1 MRRHVPSLLVVSVV
15 SLIFI
20 QFAKGQ
26 WNTCSNGKCLLRD
39 DDEMAVGVW
48 EGVVY
53 LIAGYYNPRQVAAYT
68 IATQTW
74 NDIGKNVLSHD
85 VAGRGQYYTQQG
97 TVVYVINRMTGNTFS
112 TYNLLSNQFT
122 EDWGSTTYG
131 KFDRDVSYR
140 GCLASTSQYL
150 YVVGGGNTDGTTY
163 LKNVQMLNI
172 ATKQWMSSPPDM
184 KTARGSGACIVHNDY
199 LWAIAG
205 YKTNTWIKS
214 VERIIETDIASN
226 TWSYTDDLSVGLST
240 SRVAAQYD
248 TLYVIGGFDGN
259 APTDYMH
266 LIDADTGVVS
276 LSSHSLPS
284 TIAWGSPVIWDSV
297 LYNFGGDSVDNS
309 RWHYYPLPGSNSPSK
324 APSKSPTKQPSISPS
339 SHPTG
344 SPTQFPTSNPTASP
358 TQFPTS
364 NPTTTPTDS
373 PMQFPTSNPTGSPT
387 QNPTQNPSFDPSS
400 QPSFDPSLS
409 AAPDTALLS
418 TSEYPTEE
426 DIQFTIAITLNSC
439 AAEDDKSEQCK
450 LDIAEDEINTIII
463 AYLDETATIFST
475 VIEDNSV
482 EVVLSIAPNEYEQLD
497 RDVIVLGIENELERE
512 YGKDVEV
519 VIKKNTDNADEEHDE
534 PESKHSW
541 IIYVTVPV
549 AIIILICLS
558 CCAYNKLKR
567 KARVAK
573 DIDVVEVG
581 PCVMD
586 NNGSI
591 DIKTDVNGNN
601 EGVDRIAGEVH
612 DGNEHAINSG
622 ESDSGNSENMYVE
635 ENVEGIQVVAEVVG
649 KVQEISDH
657 IEDETRGDV
666 YYDEYLK
673 KVYAEKNII
682 EPKTSKGNDG
692 NHSKHVVYNRGRD
705 ASSLNGPLTAE
716 GD

>member
-309 RWHYYPLPGSNSPSK
+309 RWHYYPLPESNSPSK
-324 APSKSPTKQPSISPS
+324 SISPS
-339 SHPTG
+339 AHPTATPAD
-344 SPTQFPTSNPTASP
+344 SPT
-358 TQFPTS
+358 
-364 NPTTTPTDS
+364 
-373 PMQFPTSNPTGSPT
+373 QFPTSNPTGSPT

-682 EPKTSKGNDG
+682 EPKTSKGND
-692 NHSKHVVYNRGRD
+692 
-705 ASSLNGPLTAE
+705 
-716 GD
+716 

>member
-309 RWHYYPLPGSNSPSK
+309 RWHYYPLPESNSPSK
-324 APSKSPTKQPSISPS
+324 SISPS
-339 SHPTG
+339 AHPT
-344 SPTQFPTSNPTASP
+344 A
-358 TQFPTS
+358 
-364 NPTTTPTDS
+364 TPTDS

-400 QPSFDPSLS
+400 QPSFDPSFQPSSDPSSQPSSDPSQRPSLLPTNIPIAS
-409 AAPDTALLS
+409 EPTIRLNANGAPVSPHSDATNS
-418 TSEYPTEE
+418 PT
-426 DIQFTIAITLNSC
+426 T
-439 AAEDDKSEQCK
+439 
-450 LDIAEDEINTIII
+450 
-463 AYLDETATIFST
+463 
-475 VIEDNSV
+475 
-482 EVVLSIAPNEYEQLD
+482 
-497 RDVIVLGIENELERE
+497 
-512 YGKDVEV
+512 
-519 VIKKNTDNADEEHDE
+519 
-534 PESKHSW
+534 
-541 IIYVTVPV
+541 V
-549 AIIILICLS
+549 AI
-558 CCAYNKLKR
+558 
-567 KARVAK
+567 
-573 DIDVVEVG
+573 DIDATGDARENSKPVKPGMDLLMTVLIVV
-581 PCVMD
+581 C
-586 NNGSI
+586 GSLCLI
-591 DIKTDVNGNN
+591 
-601 EGVDRIAGEVH
+601 
-612 DGNEHAINSG
+612 
-622 ESDSGNSENMYVE
+622 
-635 ENVEGIQVVAEVVG
+635 VVVVVG
-649 KVQEISDH
+649 IIS
-657 IEDETRGDV
+657 GV
-666 YYDEYLK
+666 LK
-673 KVYAEKNII
+673 KEKQ
-682 EPKTSKGNDG
+682 
-692 NHSKHVVYNRGRD
+692 
-705 ASSLNGPLTAE
+705 SLKQVKKK
-716 GD
+716 